1 MDLEHIDTRRLQAAL
16 ENLRRKRD
24 TIRRDIERV
33 KAVLDG
39 RYGAR
44 LDKLTEYA
52 YRQAKR
58 RPH

>member
-24 TIRRDIERV
+24 AIRRDIERV

-39 RYGAR
+39 RHGAR
-44 LDKLTEYA
+44 LDKLAEYA
-52 YRQAKR
+52 YKQAKR